1 MARQQTVTVLSCDR
15 KRRLARQERN
25 FNGYGDG
32 EDDTCGQF
40 NTKAKR
46 IRTAGGDLR
55 SPDGAALSVE
65 AVEAFADLAREAGYE
80 ILKPMKKKADFIR
93 PDPSAH

>member
-1 MARQQTVTVLSCDR
+1 MATVMEKMTRVDSS
-15 KRRLARQERN
+15 
-25 FNGYGDG
+25 
-32 EDDTCGQF
+32 
-40 NTKAKR
+40 TKKLNAF
-46 IRTAGGDLR
+46 IIAGGDLR